1 MCIKTDI
8 IIKTHVIFSQNYQHY
23 YHYYCYYYY
32 YYYDYYYYHYHRFY
46 NIVLNLFNLLNPF
59 VKMFY
64 RGKISQE
71 KKKKN
76 LFYILDPLFCAYNIL
91 STKYNP

>member
-1 MCIKTDI
+1 MLFFLRTINI
-8 IIKTHVIFSQNYQHY
+8 IIIIIVIIIIIIIFIMIIIIIIIVFITLFS
-23 YHYYCYYYY
+23 
-32 YYYDYYYYHYHRFY
+32 
-46 NIVLNLFNLLNPF
+46 LLNPF

>member
-32 YYYDYYYYHYHRFY
+32 FYYDYYYHYHRFY

-64 RGKISQE
+64 RGKISRKKE
-71 KKKKN
+71 KK
-76 LFYILDPLFCAYNIL
+76 FILHFGSSFLCI
-91 STKYNP
+91 

>member
-32 YYYDYYYYHYHRFY
+32 YYYYHYHRFY
-46 NIVLNLFNLLNPF
+46 NIVLNLFNLLNLF